1 MDEEL
6 VVGIVLG
13 VDLVVELD
21 HVEINETAYFLVDS
35 DVASVLV
42 VFIFEVGGLGGVAED
57 VVGYLCPDCPCEFY
71 DPVLS
76 LACVHGFVVLP
87 VYVASIQIVV
97 PDELPE
103 LLSALSGVLPQ
114 TGRHL
119 AIPKGTDHDFDPRII
134 VPLLDGFLY

>member
-21 HVEINETAYFLVDS
+21 HVEINETAYLLVDS

-57 VVGYLCPDCPCEFY
+57 VVGYLYPDCPCEFY

-76 LACVHGFVVLP
+76 F
-87 VYVASIQIVV
+87 S
-97 PDELPE
+97 
-103 LLSALSGVLPQ
+103 
-114 TGRHL
+114 
-119 AIPKGTDHDFDPRII
+119 
-134 VPLLDGFLY
+134 